1 MHISACYMHN
11 LSSFLSSTLG
21 RKVLMALSGIVL
33 VLFVLGH
40 MLGNLQIFLGAEV
53 INAYAYKLHHE
64 LPTELLWAVR
74 LLLLATIGVHIWAA
88 VSLTLDNRRARP
100 DRYDTKKTVQASYAS
115 RTMRMS
121 GVILLAFILFHIVH
135 FTARSVP
142 GMRYED
148 PNVLQPTE
156 VPLVKQGEVVMKD
169 GQPVMTFNVN
179 DMMVTGFQ
187 VWWVSLFYIVATGLL
202 CLHLTHG
209 VSSMFQTLGLS
220 NRNWRVRLNRLALL
234 YGWVVFL
241 GFAAIPVA
249 TLTNVL
255 KTDPSGG
262 TKQSHA
268 SNHFHLGQ

>member
-1 MHISACYMHN
+1 MHN
-11 LSSFLSSTLG
+11 IGSFLSSTLG
-21 RKVLMALSGIVL
+21 RKILMALSGIVL

-40 MLGNLQIFLGAEV
+40 MLGNLQIFMGADV

-74 LLLLATIGVHIWAA
+74 LILLATIGVHIWAA

-100 DRYDTKKTVQASYAS
+100 DRYDSKKTVQASYAS

-121 GVILLAFILFHIVH
+121 GVILLAFILFHIAH

-142 GMRYED
+142 GMQYEKVAKEGEESLLK
-148 PNVLQPTE
+148 PIE
-156 VPLVKQGEVVMKD
+156 VPLVKHGEAVVKN

-179 DMMVTGFQ
+179 DMMVSGFK
-187 VWWVSLFYIVATGLL
+187 VWWVSAFYIVATGLL

-220 NRNWRVRLNRLALL
+220 NRNWRARLDRIALL

-241 GFAAIPVA
+241 GFAAIPAA
-249 TLTNVL
+249 TLTNIL
-255 KTDPSGG
+255 QADPSGG
-262 TKQSHA
+262 LEQAHA
-268 SNHFHLGQ
+268 SNHSHSGQ